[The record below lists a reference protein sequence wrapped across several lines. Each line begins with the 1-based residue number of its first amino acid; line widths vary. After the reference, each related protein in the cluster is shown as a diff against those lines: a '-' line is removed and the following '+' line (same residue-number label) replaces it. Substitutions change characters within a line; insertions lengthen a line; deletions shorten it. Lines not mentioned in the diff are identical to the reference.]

1 MASKRREVR
10 SKKDSTTSQMDS
22 TITSL
27 ALCWLEAH
35 AAHPLMPRR
44 AWHSPRNANGESR
57 TLAP

>member
-35 AAHPLMPRR
+35 AAHPVDAASCVAQSSQRQ
-44 AWHSPRNANGESR
+44 W
-57 TLAP
+57 